1 MMCVRNRF
9 GLRAELLVLQRGA
22 TSLKGSLC
30 GAARGGGASV
40 RIGRFSRVGRTIRCR
55 SRDHHR
61 RRTSERDLVICES
74 QWELA
79 RLLFADFD
87 VSVGH
92 IVAQPFLLKA
102 EVAGAVRRA
111 GTFRTICC
119 PSTWGRWWWSTS
131 PIARRESRS
140 APRLVPGQDH
150 AAGKRPRLHQV
161 QVHPAV
167 QRGEER
173 SAAAHQDRIGG

>member
-1 MMCVRNRF
+1 M
-9 GLRAELLVLQRGA
+9 
-22 TSLKGSLC
+22 
-30 GAARGGGASV
+30 
-40 RIGRFSRVGRTIRCR
+40 RIGRFSRVGRTTRCR
-55 SRDHHR
+55 SKDHHR
-61 RRTSERDLVICES
+61 RRTSERDLVIGES

-92 IVAQPFLLKA
+92 IVAPPFLLKA
-102 EVAGAVRRA
+102 EVAGA
-111 GTFRTICC
+111 
-119 PSTWGRWWWSTS
+119 
-131 PIARRESRS
+131 ARRHIPDYLMPIDVGPLVVEYFPDRAEESRS

-173 SAAAHQDRIGG
+173 SAAAHQDRMGG

>member
-1 MMCVRNRF
+1 
-9 GLRAELLVLQRGA
+9 
-22 TSLKGSLC
+22 
-30 GAARGGGASV
+30 
-40 RIGRFSRVGRTIRCR
+40 
-55 SRDHHR
+55 
-61 RRTSERDLVICES
+61 VICES
-74 QWELA
+74 ELELA

-102 EVAGAVRRA
+102 EVAGAVRRHIPDYLLPIDVGPLVVEYFPDRA
-111 GTFRTICC
+111 EE
-119 PSTWGRWWWSTS
+119 S
-131 PIARRESRS
+131 PS
-140 APRLVPGQDH
+140 APRLVLRQDH

>member
-1 MMCVRNRF
+1 M
-9 GLRAELLVLQRGA
+9 L
-22 TSLKGSLC
+22 
-30 GAARGGGASV
+30 
-40 RIGRFSRVGRTIRCR
+40 IGRFSLVGRTIRRR

-61 RRTSERDLVICES
+61 RHTSERDLVICES
-74 QWELA
+74 ELELA
-79 RLLFADFD
+79 RLLCADID

-102 EVAGAVRRA
+102 EVAGAVRRHIPDYLLPIDVTPLVVEYFPDRA
-111 GTFRTICC
+111 EE
-119 PSTWGRWWWSTS
+119 S
-131 PIARRESRS
+131 PS
-140 APRLVPGQDH
+140 APPLVPGQDH

-173 SAAAHQDRIGG
+173 SATAHQDRIGG

>member
-1 MMCVRNRF
+1 MICKS
-9 GLRAELLVLQRGA
+9 ELELV
-22 TSLKGSLC
+22 
-30 GAARGGGASV
+30 
-40 RIGRFSRVGRTIRCR
+40 
-55 SRDHHR
+55 
-61 RRTSERDLVICES
+61 
-74 QWELA
+74 
-79 RLLFADFD
+79 RLLFADFA

-102 EVAGAVRRA
+102 EVSGAYAGRHIPDYLLPIDVGPLVVEYFPDRA
-111 GTFRTICC
+111 E
-119 PSTWGRWWWSTS
+119 
-131 PIARRESRS
+131 ESRS

-173 SAAAHQDRIGG
+173 SAAAHQDRMGG